1 MLDTIKFGTLTRYF
15 KFLPFII
22 FVTLENFHLV
32 KKIIKINV
40 EKNFSTVGVKCC
52 HGWFQL
58 NKCSKPGKN
67 TGFGQ
72 INWTFERTCCIFFPS
87 M

>member
-15 KFLPFII
+15 KFLPFIL

-40 EKNFSTVGVKCC
+40 EKKFATVGVKCC
-52 HGWFQL
+52 HG
-58 NKCSKPGKN
+58 
-67 TGFGQ
+67 
-72 INWTFERTCCIFFPS
+72 
-87 M
+87 

>member
-52 HGWFQL
+52 HG
-58 NKCSKPGKN
+58 
-67 TGFGQ
+67 
-72 INWTFERTCCIFFPS
+72 
-87 M
+87 